1 MTNYVR
7 YEQDEDVAILN
18 MDDGKA
24 NAYGP
29 NMIAALSAGLDRANA
44 DARAIVVAG
53 RPGVLCAGF
62 DLKVIRGDDDA
73 ARDAM
78 RVAGRDLLV
87 KTYLHPQPVVFACTG
102 HALAA
107 GALFLM
113 TGDYRIGAQGD
124 FKIGL
129 NESAIGLSLPVF
141 GLELARDRLDPKIL
155 SDATIG
161 ARIFAPD
168 EAVSAGYLDAT
179 VPEAVVLSA
188 AIAKAKALA
197 KYENSAISATKSRLR
212 ADTVGRI
219 MNASS

>member
-179 VPEAVVLSA
+179 VPEAVV
-188 AIAKAKALA
+188 
-197 KYENSAISATKSRLR
+197 
-212 ADTVGRI
+212 
-219 MNASS
+219 